1 MNSTIELIKTTR
13 KNTLNFIEN
22 LTLEQLNTIPRG
34 FNNSIGWNFAH
45 CLITQQLLCYK
56 LSGLPMFF
64 DEETT
69 DLFKKGSDGKAKLN
83 EKSLVFFRENSLKLI
98 VDLEADYSANKF
110 NKFEKYST
118 SYNFELTSID
128 AAIALVSAHEALH
141 FGYIMAMKKVI

>member
-1 MNSTIELIKTTR
+1 MNSTIDLIKTTR

-56 LSGLPMFF
+56 LAGLPMFF

-69 DLFKKGSDGKAKLN
+69 DLYKKGSDGKAKLN
-83 EKSLVFFRENSLKLI
+83 EEILAFFKQNSMKFI
-98 VDLEADYSANKF
+98 DELEADYSANKF
-110 NKFEKYST
+110 NKFNKYST
-118 SYNFELTSID
+118 SYNFELTNIEE
-128 AAIALVSAHEALH
+128 AIALVSAHEALH